1 MQLDN
6 TIMLSKFNK
15 LRATKFR
22 KQKVLKTTIKKE
34 TLLKV
39 KLKGNN

>member
-6 TIMLSKFNK
+6 TIMLSKFNN
-15 LRATKFR
+15 LRAAKFR
-22 KQKVLKTTIKKE
+22 KQKIAKTTIKKE
-34 TLLKV
+34 TLSKV